1 MKGFAGFPAGK
12 QPYCPVPNL
21 FFSELLPDID
31 HLGELKVTLH
41 VFWLLAQK
49 SGERRYVSG
58 RELASDRRLLAGLA
72 PPSSHSGAARQPADA
87 LRDALERAVARGTLL
102 RVTTGEDAEHRDWYF
117 VNSEKGRRAVEEL
130 LAGKWTPAE
139 VGQPVHLQAQ
149 RPNIFVLYEQ
159 NIGPLTQLL
168 AEELMEAEDTY
179 PASWIEDAF
188 REAVELNKRSWR
200 YIQRILERWAAEGKE
215 DETSRRSD
223 EGDWRRFVEG
233 EYADYVEP

>member
-12 QPYCPVPNL
+12 QSYTPVPNL

-41 VFWLLAQK
+41 VFWLLAQRK
-49 SGERRYVSG
+49 GERRYASG
-58 RELASDRRLLAGLA
+58 DELATDRRLLAALA
-72 PPSSHSGAARQPADA
+72 APGMSPEEA
-87 LRDALERAVARGTLL
+87 LRDALDRAVVRRTLL
-102 RVTTGEDAEHRDWYF
+102 RVTTGRDVEQRNWYF
-117 VNSEKGRRAVEEL
+117 VNSAKGRQAVDDL

-139 VGQPVHLQAQ
+139 AEQRVQLQAQ

-159 NIGPLTQLL
+159 NIGPLTPLL

-179 PASWIEDAF
+179 PAPWIEDAF

-200 YIQRILERWAAEGKE
+200 YIQRILERWAAEGKT
-215 DETSRRSD
+215 DEAPQRVD
-223 EGDWRRFVEG
+223 ERDRRRFIEG
-233 EYADYVEP
+233 EYADYIEH